1 MTRLWMIAGALWMM
15 TPPALAAA
23 SAAPASTPASAA
35 ACRANDKPCILKELE
50 TLAPGIDNKSWRDQ
64 TYRELAKSY
73 THDNNED
80 AAIALIAKIETPD
93 TKAMTIRGI
102 GFAAAD
108 HNWDKARYDT
118 LWAKLSAEAKK
129 IDHAPSQG
137 IAWTYIAMAQA
148 FAKQD
153 AEATKT
159 ALAMENEALRHKA
172 LAENAEIQAERGD
185 FTAAMASIGHIGSAS
200 FRNKAYRIVAK
211 IFTEDDRLQEAY
223 DTAAKIDNPYTR
235 GQALQAIL
243 NHGNAEEEVKPDSEE

>member
-1 MTRLWMIAGALWMM
+1 MTRLWMIAGMALFVAL
-15 TPPALAAA
+15 PALATESRRAC
-23 SAAPASTPASAA
+23 PAT
-35 ACRANDKPCILKELE
+35 DKRCMMQELE
-50 TLAPGIDNKSWRDQ
+50 SLAADIENKSWRDQ

-73 THDNNED
+73 THENNED

-108 HNWDKARYDT
+108 NGWDRARYDA
-118 LWAKLSAEAKK
+118 LWTRLSAEAKK

-148 FAKQD
+148 FAQQD
-153 AEATKT
+153 EEATRT

-172 LAENAEIQAERGD
+172 LAESAEIQAERGD
-185 FTAAMASIGHIGSAS
+185 YSAAMVSIGHIGTAS

-211 IFTEDDRLQEAY
+211 IFTDDGRLQEAY

-243 NHGNAEEEVKPDSEE
+243 NHGNAEEDVKPNSEE